1 MGPVTFYMGWRVL
14 SPRMMICCQPFRMMV
29 DWRKP
34 VLKITLQPVCSTPA
48 FTHKI
53 FYFWIIPLKSTRQV
67 LLRTSAQRHKTREQ
81 KGQCLLRAA
90 HEERP
95 LITISELF
103 CSTGKQGTGLKC
115 SLLSL
120 VFLVSL
126 VSRVWCINKRI
137 VFWLSPLWHHY
148 ITSRPKQKPLSQEI
162 LLRYLIN

>member
-1 MGPVTFYMGWRVL
+1 MGWRVL

-53 FYFWIIPLKSTRQV
+53 FYFWIIPPKSTRQV
-67 LLRTSAQRHKTREQ
+67 LLRTSAQKHKTREQ

-120 VFLVSL
+120 VCPGESCLQGLVHQQKDCLLAKSL
-126 VSRVWCINKRI
+126 MTPLYYQQTKAETIVSGDITT
-137 VFWLSPLWHHY
+137 LS
-148 ITSRPKQKPLSQEI
+148 
-162 LLRYLIN
+162 N